1 MEMAIEEQ
9 LVESEMEK
17 PTREKKE
24 TVDNETVLKRMA
36 EIKAMIEKNSEL
48 AKVVDSEPRRVL
60 SKLYIEG
67 TPAGLK
73 NHVSAIIG
81 SFGIDAKGNSIVD
94 RQIAVTLMVE
104 DITPKK

>member
-1 MEMAIEEQ
+1 MLMVAGPGSIGFGWQ
-9 LVESEMEK
+9 PAMMNV
-17 PTREKKE
+17 R
-24 TVDNETVLKRMA
+24 A

>member
-1 MEMAIEEQ
+1 MTVEEQ
-9 LVESEMEK
+9 LAEAPEMEK
-17 PTREKKE
+17 PTRGKKE

-36 EIKAMIEKNSEL
+36 EIKAMIEKNNEL
-48 AKVVDSEPRRVL
+48 AKVVDTEPRKVL

-81 SFGIDAKGNSIVD
+81 SFGVDAKGNSIVD